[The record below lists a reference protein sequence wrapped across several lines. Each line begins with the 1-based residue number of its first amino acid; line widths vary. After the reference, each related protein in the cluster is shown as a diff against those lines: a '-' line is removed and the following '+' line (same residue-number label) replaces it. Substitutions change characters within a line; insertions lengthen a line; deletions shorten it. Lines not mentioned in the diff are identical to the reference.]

1 MQRQGRRRRQR
12 PAAGGSGGWRP
23 ELIGMTGDSVRG
35 IYGFAGEERKMMASS
50 WEEKRLWKGAALLR
64 PYSLYQARFA
74 IPNGTACTGRYVLVC
89 YRPVR
94 GSSATGWYCRL
105 GLFSPRYC
113 SLKGGISLA
122 TAREKEEVGEEKGEL
137 GDPTPPSLDDPDPL
151 PPSLDGRQEVASSR
165 SSPRLRRR
173 GEEGGDVI
181 EAASSGGR
189 EKEEEEEEEEE
200 NMEISSPNPSRDPSP
215 AADFFSLGGE
225 KEQGDVSS
233 RVLLPTRMRRSRRRF
248 PTFLVALDEEKTAMK
263 KSSPHVVLLIRGA
276 VPRFFGRRH
285 LR

>member
-1 MQRQGRRRRQR
+1 MGVVDETL
-12 PAAGGSGGWRP
+12 PPLLLVAV
-23 ELIGMTGDSVRG
+23 D
-35 IYGFAGEERKMMASS
+35 
-50 WEEKRLWKGAALLR
+50 EEKKSPPHGLL
-64 PYSLYQARFA
+64 L
-74 IPNGTACTGRYVLVC
+74 
-89 YRPVR
+89 
-94 GSSATGWYCRL
+94 
-105 GLFSPRYC
+105 
-113 SLKGGISLA
+113 
-122 TAREKEEVGEEKGEL
+122 
-137 GDPTPPSLDDPDPL
+137 
-151 PPSLDGRQEVASSR
+151 
-165 SSPRLRRR
+165 
-173 GEEGGDVI
+173 
-181 EAASSGGR
+181 GGR